1 MASKGPWPIQKLRG
15 AGAPKI
21 VEYVIEAEFDIDTG
35 STVRYQYP
43 SEVPNYKPDW
53 FAEHMLPEGAHNRV
67 LDYTYVFL
75 NRTGSHVDTYNWI
88 KPESEFSAASLLA
101 SSVGDKDEQPF
112 LYGLNLVKTRH
123 DSTVRRGAIV
133 KAMCIFSRYSFI
145 EAFKKPLE
153 LALDEFFD
161 NQSMNVL
168 QKLYDQLNAIDVGAL
183 PAPTLLEQQLMRRGV
198 HYDTIRPA
206 LPDHL
211 PRSWI
216 QTIECPS
223 AQGPLSLPYP
233 LYQTPDEVGDISVS
247 RLVKVFGEAT
257 MKIYHG
263 ILTKQR
269 VLFVGYGHSAHDIAQ
284 MVLSSVAMVA
294 PPLTNIIRR
303 TYPYANLTDLTFLET
318 KGYIAGVTN
327 PMFQQRES
335 WWDVL
340 CVLDLPNNTGTVIT
354 AEDKKESTTSKSGGS
369 NASGNSSSN
378 SGGSGNS
385 NGMHHS
391 VSASTL
397 AAATDTA
404 DVTLGGL
411 GSAYPSRANLTANEE
426 KQLHIAVDTRF
437 IQGVV
442 SGINAL
448 FGEEWVRQQF
458 ADYTGNL
465 LTFIQDKNMLL
476 HMSRLDDRTRHV
488 AEANLQRLTILEGS
502 SEFKDLPKH
511 PWVWDKQSTDASSV
525 SVANPAAAAVTV
537 ATTSSGSNTA
547 PASPE
552 RNRSTTPVP
561 PAGDGIA
568 TSSIASAAVPPVP
581 PGPLPPMG
589 NRSRN
594 TSSSSLPVSAN
605 SSTSSMT
612 QVGPPSVSLL
622 SAASMFNPLSLKT
635 KLLRLRL
642 DQSVTFTREMETHL
656 LMAEKYLVSEVAMQG
671 LVILF
676 PESQGGLTPFAAG
689 MFHASPIIRYCT
701 LKLLNRIR
709 VYPSTK
715 AAFEGMNTFVLAG
728 HQRLQEKWD
737 AGGKDDMDAYFGG
750 SEDVV

>member
-88 KPESEFSAASLLA
+88 KPESEFSAASLLT
-101 SSVGDKDEQPF
+101 SSAGDKDEQPF

-161 NQSMNVL
+161 NQSVNVL
-168 QKLYDQLNAIDVGAL
+168 QKLYEQLNAIDVGAL

-211 PRSWI
+211 PRSWML
-216 QTIECPS
+216 TIECPS

-233 LYQTPDEVGDISVS
+233 LYQTPDEVGDISVT

-294 PPLTNIIRR
+294 PPLTNLIRR

-340 CVLDLPNNTGTVIT
+340 CVLDLPNNTG
-354 AEDKKESTTSKSGGS
+354 SG
-369 NASGNSSSN
+369 
-378 SGGSGNS
+378 
-385 NGMHHS
+385 H
-391 VSASTL
+391 
-397 AAATDTA
+397 
-404 DVTLGGL
+404 
-411 GSAYPSRANLTANEE
+411 PSRANLTANEE
-426 KQLHIAVDTRF
+426 KQQHLTVDSRF
-437 IQGVV
+437 VQGVV

-458 ADYTGNL
+458 ADYTGSL

-488 AEANLQRLTILEGS
+488 AEANLQRLTILEAS

-511 PWVWDKQSTDASSV
+511 PWVWDKLATEASSV
-525 SVANPAAAAVTV
+525 SVANPAAATAV
-537 ATTSSGSNTA
+537 TTSSGTTTA

-561 PAGDGIA
+561 PPTADA
-568 TSSIASAAVPPVP
+568 PPP
-581 PGPLPPMG
+581 APLPTMS

-594 TSSSSLPVSAN
+594 TSSSSFPVSAN

-612 QVGPPSVSLL
+612 PVGPPSVSLL

-689 MFHASPIIRYCT
+689 MFHASPIIRYGT
-701 LKLLNRIR
+701 LILLNRIR
-709 VYPSTK
+709 AYPSTK

-737 AGGKDDMDAYFGG
+737 AGGKDDMEAYFGG
-750 SEDVV
+750 GDGGEDVV

>member
-88 KPESEFSAASLLA
+88 KPESEFSAASLLT
-101 SSVGDKDEQPF
+101 SSAGDKDEQPF

-161 NQSMNVL
+161 NQSVNVL
-168 QKLYDQLNAIDVGAL
+168 QKLYEQLNAIDVGAL

-198 HYDTIRPA
+198 HYDTIRSA

-211 PRSWI
+211 PRSWML
-216 QTIECPS
+216 TIECPS

-233 LYQTPDEVGDISVS
+233 LYQTPDEVGDISVT

-294 PPLTNIIRR
+294 PPLTNLIRR

-369 NASGNSSSN
+369 NASGSAS
-378 SGGSGNS
+378 GSGNSNGSSSSSSSSS

-391 VSASTL
+391 VSAATL

-404 DVTLGGL
+404 DVPMGGL
-411 GSAYPSRANLTANEE
+411 GSGHPSRANLTANEE
-426 KQLHIAVDTRF
+426 KQQHLAVDSRF

-458 ADYTGNL
+458 ADYTGSL

-488 AEANLQRLTILEGS
+488 AEANLQRLTILEAS

-511 PWVWDKQSTDASSV
+511 PWVWDKLATEASSV
-525 SVANPAAAAVTV
+525 SVANPAAATAATA
-537 ATTSSGSNTA
+537 ATTSSGTTTA

-561 PAGDGIA
+561 P
-568 TSSIASAAVPPVP
+568 PPTADAP
-581 PGPLPPMG
+581 PPAPLPTMS

-594 TSSSSLPVSAN
+594 TSSSSFPVSAN

-701 LKLLNRIR
+701 LILLNRIR
-709 VYPSTK
+709 AYPSTK

-737 AGGKDDMDAYFGG
+737 AGGKDDMEAYFGG
-750 SEDVV
+750 GDGGEDVV